1 MTLSP
6 ISPRETSVAR
16 SEARRLVAGR
26 GKFIDNITLPGLLYL
41 SFVRSPIA
49 HGLIKNVEIEQAN
62 TMPGVARVMTASDY
76 APLISEIPKTKLE
89 TMPGHNSPAQL
100 PLVDRHVRYQ
110 GEPVVVIAAET
121 QLQAEDAAAAVNL
134 EYTELPVISD
144 LRSVNFDNDNIASE
158 FKIGPGVQ
166 EKTSATHIEAQFS
179 FERQTGVTLEPRGI
193 VVDYDSIS
201 DELTVWQSHQS
212 PHLVQVLLARILGMA
227 ENRIRVHV
235 GDVGGGFGVKLHLY
249 PDEIAAVLAARLLSM
264 PVKYVATRMESFQS
278 DAQAR
283 EFDVTA
289 KISFTEGGELIG
301 MEGDFNNAIGAYSIF
316 PRSSI
321 GDSIQAAVQLGAPY
335 KMEGMSSRSRT
346 FWQNKPPSG
355 AIRGVGQ
362 PIPCTV
368 TEQLIDM
375 AARKLGE
382 DPALF
387 RKRHYLNRESF
398 PHTTHGGLYMDK
410 LSLADC
416 LDLLI
421 DQMSYFQLREEQ
433 ERLRSNGILRGIGIA
448 TFVEQTALGPGLYG
462 AAGVP
467 ATSVEECQI
476 RLEADGTIRAETGAT
491 DQGQG
496 TLTGIR
502 QIIARALDVD
512 LDTIQICSS
521 DSAGARGGGA
531 WASRGLSLAGEAAVL
546 AADDLLENI
555 RNMAGHLLQAS
566 PTTLTLKNNTILGV
580 GGESLTLK
588 DLAKI
593 VWYQPY
599 NLPDGAIE
607 LFSVSRSYTSQ
618 ERPHFMANGIQGS
631 LVDID
636 VDTGK
641 VKPLK
646 HWVVEDCG
654 NIINRDLVD
663 GQIMGG
669 SAQGIG
675 AALNESCHYDA
686 NGQLVS
692 GSFLDYAVPRA
703 DDIPP
708 IEVSHITTPLLG
720 TKLGVKGVGEAGVIG
735 APASLWGAVN
745 DALFHLGVRVD
756 RQPITSENVLNA
768 ILRANRFIQ

>member
-100 PLVDRHVRYQ
+100 PLVDRHVRYH

-158 FKIGPGVQ
+158 FKIGPGVP

-201 DELTVWQSHQS
+201 NELTVWQSHQS

-301 MEGDFNNAIGAYSIF
+301 MEGDFKMRLVPTPFSPVLPLAIPSK
-316 PRSSI
+316 PRFNL
-321 GDSIQAAVQLGAPY
+321 VH
-335 KMEGMSSRSRT
+335 
-346 FWQNKPPSG
+346 
-355 AIRGVGQ
+355 
-362 PIPCTV
+362 PIKWKVCP
-368 TEQLIDM
+368 
-375 AARKLGE
+375 
-382 DPALF
+382 
-387 RKRHYLNRESF
+387 
-398 PHTTHGGLYMDK
+398 
-410 LSLADC
+410 
-416 LDLLI
+416 
-421 DQMSYFQLREEQ
+421 
-433 ERLRSNGILRGIGIA
+433 
-448 TFVEQTALGPGLYG
+448 
-462 AAGVP
+462 
-467 ATSVEECQI
+467 
-476 RLEADGTIRAETGAT
+476 
-491 DQGQG
+491 
-496 TLTGIR
+496 
-502 QIIARALDVD
+502 
-512 LDTIQICSS
+512 
-521 DSAGARGGGA
+521 
-531 WASRGLSLAGEAAVL
+531 
-546 AADDLLENI
+546 
-555 RNMAGHLLQAS
+555 AGHAPFGKISRPVAQSAELGSQYPAQLPSSSLIWLQES
-566 PTTLTLKNNTILGV
+566 WGKIL
-580 GGESLTLK
+580 
-588 DLAKI
+588 
-593 VWYQPY
+593 
-599 NLPDGAIE
+599 
-607 LFSVSRSYTSQ
+607 
-618 ERPHFMANGIQGS
+618 
-631 LVDID
+631 
-636 VDTGK
+636 
-641 VKPLK
+641 
-646 HWVVEDCG
+646 
-654 NIINRDLVD
+654 
-663 GQIMGG
+663 
-669 SAQGIG
+669 
-675 AALNESCHYDA
+675 HY
-686 NGQLVS
+686 
-692 GSFLDYAVPRA
+692 F
-703 DDIPP
+703 
-708 IEVSHITTPLLG
+708 
-720 TKLGVKGVGEAGVIG
+720 
-735 APASLWGAVN
+735 
-745 DALFHLGVRVD
+745 
-756 RQPITSENVLNA
+756 ENVITLIGSHFR
-768 ILRANRFIQ
+768 ILPMVDCIWISCLWPIVLIYSLIKCLTFSYAKSKSV

>member
-1 MTLSP
+1 MT
-6 ISPRETSVAR
+6 ETSKSLPEINVPR
-16 SEARRLVAGR
+16 SEARRLVAG
-26 GKFIDNITLPGLLYL
+26 GGMFLDDITLPRLAHLA
-41 SFVRSPIA
+41 FVRSTIA
-49 HGLIKNVEIEQAN
+49 HGLINNVELEQAKV
-62 TMPGVARVMTASDY
+62 MPGVVGVMVAADY
-76 APLISEIPKTKLE
+76 TPLISEIPQTRLDN
-89 TMPGHNSPAQL
+89 MPGHSSPQQL
-100 PLVDRHVRYQ
+100 PLVEKHIRHQ
-110 GEPVVVIAAET
+110 GEPIVVVAAET
-121 QLQAEDAAAAVNL
+121 QLQAEDAAAAVHL

-144 LRSVNFDNDNIASE
+144 LQSINFDDDHIASE
-158 FKIGPGVQ
+158 IEIGPGVP
-166 EKTSATHIEAQFS
+166 KNPTAMHLEAQFS
-179 FERQTGVTLEPRGI
+179 FGRQTGVTLEPRGI
-193 VVDYDSIS
+193 IANYDNIS

-227 ENRIRVHV
+227 ENRVRVHV

-249 PDEIAAVLAARLLSM
+249 PDEIATVLAARLLAM
-264 PVKYVATRMESFQS
+264 PVKYVATRIESFQS

-289 KISFTEGGELIG
+289 TISFTEDGELIG

-316 PRSSI
+316 PRSSV

-335 KMEGMSSRSRT
+335 KMEGMNSRSRT

-375 AARKLGE
+375 AARNLGE

-387 RKRHYLNRESF
+387 RRRHYLDEEAF

-416 LDLLI
+416 IDLLI
-421 DQMSYFQLREEQ
+421 DQMSYFELREEQ
-433 ERLRSNGILRGIGIA
+433 ERLRRNGILRGIGIA

-476 RLEADGTIRAETGAT
+476 RLEADGTIRVETGAT

-502 QIIARALDVD
+502 QIIARALNLD
-512 LDTIQICSS
+512 LDTIQIYSS

-546 AADDLLENI
+546 AAEDLLENI
-555 RNMAGHLLQAS
+555 LNMAGHLLQAT
-566 PTTLTLKNNTILGV
+566 PTTLKLKNNVIMGT

-588 DLAKI
+588 DLAKTA
-593 VWYQPY
+593 WYQPY

-607 LFSVSRSYTSQ
+607 LFSVGRSYTSQ

-631 LVDID
+631 LLDID
-636 VDTGK
+636 MDTGK

-675 AALNESCHYDA
+675 GALNESCHYDA
-686 NGQLVS
+686 NGQLIS

-708 IEVSHITTPLLG
+708 IEVSHIITPQIG

-745 DALFHLGVRVD
+745 DALSYLGVRVN

-768 ILRANRFIQ
+768 ILRADKNIQ